1 MCPEFD
7 RDLTE
12 LEKPFYEPIGIYIF
26 RFGSLERKMDE
37 SISELMGIDFHS
49 IGQYP
54 LSEIDFLS
62 KARLFKVFAL
72 KKEPQGKDH
81 IDQFFADV
89 ETQNT
94 FRNDLVH
101 GSWGIHTSTDDG
113 TYTAWQKISLSRRH
127 KYKTFSVTKQQILI
141 NAKNVEVLTNGLV
154 EMTSRFMVAAP

>member
-1 MCPEFD
+1 MKLRQRDLTPVLRRPVELAD

-26 RFGSLERKMDE
+26 RLGSLERKMDE
-37 SISELMGIDFHS
+37 FISELMGIDFHS

-101 GSWGIHTSTDDG
+101 GSWASTPAQM
-113 TYTAWQKISLSRRH
+113 TEH
-127 KYKTFSVTKQQILI
+127 ILLGKKS
-141 NAKNVEVLTNGLV
+141 A
-154 EMTSRFMVAAP
+154 